1 MEKEE
6 MDLLEAKPKGTITG
20 MVVGSVAG
28 ILASTA
34 AQWILKSHAPVMD
47 TQVKGL
53 VMKLGVGLMA
63 GTVGSVVSKDV
74 SEQVDESIDMVEAFR
89 KEVAERREKA
99 RRSKE
104 IEINE

>member
-6 MDLLEAKPKGTITG
+6 MDVLAVKTKNTIPG
-20 MVVGSVAG
+20 MLIGSVAG

-74 SEQVDESIDMVEAFR
+74 AEQVDDTIDTVEKFR
-89 KEVAERREKA
+89 REVAERKEKV
-99 RRSKE
+99 RRNKE